1 MRRLRAI
8 AGPCGARVGC
18 EIGAGCQ
25 EARHVSRVTC
35 HSWMSHAQNPSFA
48 PLHFRPVTASG
59 LCNSF
64 HGASRSK
71 MRPHL
76 SRNLSLAEEKSIPE
90 IIGKIFK
97 QTGNGKFSDCN
108 YWTMHHIISNETRL
122 TIIVVNK
129 QWDRYVLWTV
139 KNQNYLF
146 AFCFE
151 LVMVYVRISFN
162 YI

>member
-1 MRRLRAI
+1 MRSQGGLRDKCGLSG
-8 AGPCGARVGC
+8 GPA
-18 EIGAGCQ
+18 
-25 EARHVSRVTC
+25 RVTC
-35 HSWMSHAQNPSFA
+35 HVSQLSA
-48 PLHFRPVTASG
+48 PRTKPFLCTASFPACDTG

-97 QTGNGKFSDCN
+97 QTGNGKFTDCN

-129 QWDRYVLWTV
+129 KWDRYLLWTV

-151 LVMVYVRISFN
+151 LVMFYVRINFN